1 MKIAAVLPLVL
12 ASCTLAKLEAEVPE
26 LCVTRAA
33 LEVAQAGGARATVRT
48 TIADLATLGDVL
60 EPQDEVT
67 LVRFT
72 AHATSGVDTL
82 AFVHQA
88 RVVVAAADPG
98 SPLPELLVF
107 ECSANCIAADGAFT
121 AAPATAANVAA
132 YVRAPELAFE
142 LALEGE
148 LPARAWT
155 FDATVCLRATAQRSY
170 RP

>member
-1 MKIAAVLPLVL
+1 MKAIAILPLAL
-12 ASCTLAKLEAEVPE
+12 AGCTLAKLEAEVPE
-26 LCVTRAA
+26 LCVTRAG
-33 LEVAQAGGARATVRT
+33 LEVISTGGERATVRT

-72 AHATSGVDTL
+72 ARAASGVESL
-82 AFVHQA
+82 GFVRQA
-88 RVVVAAADPG
+88 RVVVAVADPS
-98 SPLPELLVF
+98 SPLPELVVF
-107 ECSANCIAADGAFT
+107 ECSADCITAEGAFA
-121 AAPATAANVAA
+121 AAPATDANLAA

-148 LPARAWT
+148 LPAQTWT

>member
-1 MKIAAVLPLVL
+1 MKTIAILTL
-12 ASCTLAKLEAEVPE
+12 ALSGCTLAKLEAEVPE

-33 LEVAQAGGARATVRT
+33 LEVVSTGEERATVRT
-48 TIADLATLGDVL
+48 TIADLAAIGDVL

-72 AHATSGVDTL
+72 ARAARGVDSL

-88 RVVVAAADPG
+88 RVVVAVADPS
-98 SPLPELLVF
+98 SPLPELVVF
-107 ECSANCIAADGAFT
+107 ECSTDCITAEGTFA
-121 AAPATAANVAA
+121 AAPATAANLAD

-142 LALEGE
+142 LTLEGG
-148 LPARAWT
+148 LPAQTWAV
-155 FDATVCLRATAQRSY
+155 DATVCLHATAQRSY